1 MNNEQSKKISIQL
14 SPENLFKL
22 NTLSKQNRID
32 LSVIVNEALSAYLD
46 QKIPTISKQDPIVHF
61 AASIKE
67 FDDLY
72 KKLT

>member
-22 NTLSKQNRID
+22 NTLSKQNRVD

-46 QKIPTISKQDPIVHF
+46 QKKTNN
-61 AASIKE
+61 IKTGSNSS
-67 FDDLY
+67 FCSQHQRV
-72 KKLT
+72 

>member
-14 SPENLFKL
+14 SPENLVKL

-46 QKIPTISKQDPIVHF
+46 QKIPTISKQDPIVYF